1 MVEPLYRFG
10 HQRAADGRPR
20 ASELYSRARLP
31 RNSIAGQLGRVALTP
46 SFHLSTPQG
55 RTWGEGSLV
64 DVRGSSGLGFYR
76 LSFDVRFHI
85 EGAED
90 AAAERLVSL
99 FADIALGSRPLG
111 RAVALQ
117 QQLPVRPVGWGMSS
131 QLVLDMDLDRSRLEA
146 LEDVRNGADLQL
158 SLMVYSTLEDA
169 SGNTRPHTQQMNHTI
184 NQGVWVRILE
194 AMDYQKRL
202 LLEVPV
208 PDVQAPPGLKD
219 AVNLLARAQDA
230 MARGDYRDAVGGCRD
245 VVERIDSA
253 LKLTVDQAVF
263 ENNREKTKS
272 ERLKL
277 IIRGLKVFTHPAKH
291 SDDVSVTIEWNR
303 IDASFAISAVAAVIA
318 ELSAPGARPT

>member
-1 MVEPLYRFG
+1 
-10 HQRAADGRPR
+10 
-20 ASELYSRARLP
+20 
-31 RNSIAGQLGRVALTP
+31 
-46 SFHLSTPQG
+46 
-55 RTWGEGSLV
+55 LV

-85 EGAED
+85 EGVEE

-99 FADIALGSRPLG
+99 FADVAVGPKQLG

-117 QQLPVRPVGWGMSS
+117 QQLPVRPVGWGSS
-131 QLVLDMDLDRSRLEA
+131 NQLVLDMDLDRSRLEA

-158 SLMVYSTLEDA
+158 SLMIYSILADVG
-169 SGNTRPHTQQMNHTI
+169 GNTRPHTQQLIYTV
-184 NQGVWVRILE
+184 NQGVWVQILE

-219 AVNLLARAQDA
+219 AVNHLARAQDA

-245 VVERIDSA
+245 VVERIDGA
-253 LKLTVDQAVF
+253 LKLGVDQADFV
-263 ENNREKTKS
+263 NNRDKTKA

-277 IIRGLKVFTHPAKH
+277 IIRSLKVFTHPARH
-291 SDDVSVTIEWNR
+291 SDDASVAFEWNR
-303 IDASFAISAVAAVIA
+303 LDASFVISTVAALIA
-318 ELSAPGARPT
+318 ELEAPGARPS